1 MAAARVF
8 ALNVHATYACRHS
21 GACCTAGWTIPVEA
35 HLLPLVGAAW
45 LEPDEQGACPRYERR
60 SGLCQLQREHGER
73 MLPES
78 CHHFPRRALHDARGT
93 FVTLSHFC
101 PTAATLLL
109 ESTDPLRV
117 VADAAGFP
125 AARGYEGLDARE
137 EWPPLLRRDVLFDHE
152 SFGLW
157 ERHMVES
164 MDSSPHGVVE
174 TLNRLAATA
183 ERLRAWEVSQGSL
196 LEWTARHLAA
206 DAAAGTGLLV
216 GNRYAEFEGRRAFQR
231 AVEAVPAGLPVPLLP
246 EPYDDLDAVYVAPV
260 WEQMAGGLRRFLA
273 ARAFASWT
281 AYQSRGIRTQVAE
294 LFMTAAVL
302 RVECVRAC
310 AAVGQ
315 ALNRDSLREAVRAT
329 DRLLVHLADRDRLLP
344 WLGKAEDDA
353 PADRHRTR

>member
-1 MAAARVF
+1 
-8 ALNVHATYACRHS
+8 
-21 GACCTAGWTIPVEA
+21 
-35 HLLPLVGAAW
+35 
-45 LEPDEQGACPRYERR
+45 
-60 SGLCQLQREHGER
+60 

-109 ESTDPLRV
+109 DSTEPLRV
-117 VADAAGFP
+117 VADPAGLP
-125 AARGYEGLDARE
+125 ESRGYEGLDARE

-157 ERHMVES
+157 ERHMVHTL
-164 MDSSPHGVVE
+164 DSSTDGVGE
-174 TLNRLAATA
+174 TLRRLAATA
-183 ERLRAWEVSQGSL
+183 ERLRAWDVSQGSL
-196 LEWTARHLAA
+196 LKWTVRRLAA
-206 DAAAGTGLLV
+206 GEAAGTGPLV
-216 GNRYAEFEGRRAFQR
+216 GDRYAEYEGRRAFER
-231 AVEAVPAGLPVPLLP
+231 VVEAVPAGLPVPQLP
-246 EPYDDLDAVYVAPV
+246 EPYDDLDATYVEPV
-260 WEQMAGGLRRFLA
+260 WDEMAGGLRRFLA

-281 AYQSRGIRTQVAE
+281 AYQSRGIRTQIAE
-294 LFMTAAVL
+294 LFMTAAIL

-310 AAVGQ
+310 AAAGR
-315 ALNRDSLREAVRAT
+315 ALNRDAVREAVRAT